1 MAKKILITGGT
12 GLVGKV
18 LTQSLLEKG
27 YQVAYLSRAKKQI
40 ANVEVYEWDIVNQK
54 IDEEAFKDL
63 EGVIHLAGAG
73 VADKSWT
80 SARKKE
86 ILESRTES
94 TKLLH
99 QYLSQLESKPKAFIS
114 ASAIGIYG
122 DSGEVLM
129 TEDSPQA
136 SDFLADVT
144 KKWEKE
150 IDSIANL
157 GIRTVKLRIGVV
169 LSPDGGALAKLVQPI
184 RMGAGAA
191 LGSGKQYM
199 SWIHIQDLANMFL
212 WALENDKA
220 QDAYNA
226 VAPSPVSNSEMTQ
239 QIAKVLKKPLILPNV
254 PSFAMKLMLGEM
266 ASIVLAGSKVS
277 SQKIETAGF
286 EFQFADLQETLK
298 SLLN

>member
-27 YQVAYLSRAKKQI
+27 YQVAYLSRSKKQI
-40 ANVEVYEWDIVNQK
+40 ENVEVYEWDIPNQK
-54 IDEEAFKDL
+54 IEEEAFKDL

-80 SARKKE
+80 AARKKE
-86 ILESRTES
+86 ILDSRTES

-99 QYLSQLESKPKAFIS
+99 HYLSKVESKPKAFIS

-122 DSGEVLM
+122 DSGEILM
-129 TEDSPQA
+129 TEGSPQA
-136 SDFLADVT
+136 TDFLADVT

-150 IDSIANL
+150 IDPIADL

-199 SWIHIQDLANMFL
+199 SWIHIQDLANMFV
-212 WALENDKA
+212 WALENENSVG
-220 QDAYNA
+220 AYNA

-277 SQKIETAGF
+277 SQKIEAAGF
-286 EFQFADLQETLK
+286 EFQFADLEKTLK
-298 SLLN
+298 DLLS